1 MSRHLLMIVEECSI
15 LDCKFMFSRRVIYQP
30 YTDRKLIIR
39 LNMNHVQVMVIH
51 SDQSMIALGNILD
64 LT

>member
-1 MSRHLLMIVEECSI
+1 
-15 LDCKFMFSRRVIYQP
+15 MFSRRVIYQP